1 MTWIS
6 GCELRCSQRYG
17 VIPFGNSCPVQG
29 RRRPIPESD
38 SGGLS
43 WKLTGTSERET
54 MEATETPT
62 ERLWRS
68 MSDLHIDISEAL
80 EAGKTPE
87 AIASDF
93 GISLSLVEG
102 VVEEVGS

>member
-1 MTWIS
+1 MDT
-6 GCELRCSQRYG
+6 
-17 VIPFGNSCPVQG
+17 
-29 RRRPIPESD
+29 
-38 SGGLS
+38 
-43 WKLTGTSERET
+43 
-54 MEATETPT
+54 TETPT

-68 MSDLHIDISEAL
+68 MSDLHIDITEAL

-93 GISLSLVEG
+93 GISLDLVEG